1 MSDVAMGERGR
12 EIEPIAIVYKTTNQT
27 ERRGREVSWV
37 QCVVYYYKNDDES
50 PSPSWKNGGRSFKF
64 KLPLF
69 IIVKGDEIS
78 LRVTVY

>member
-1 MSDVAMGERGR
+1 MGERGR

-27 ERRGREVSWV
+27 ERREVAWV
-37 QCVVYYYKNDDES
+37 QCVVYYYKNDDE
-50 PSPSWKNGGRSFKF
+50 SPSWKNGGRSFKF

-78 LRVTVY
+78 PRVTVY